1 MKWRRKLA
9 ILLVV
14 GMLFGAASCAKDAG
28 DAPADAENRI
38 EIDPEE
44 GALNTN
50 TQKLMLYFANEDYSM
65 LVGETAEVETP
76 MSSRVEY
83 SILQA
88 LIYGPRTTGME
99 FHAIINPQTQVIR
112 VEEEE
117 GALSITLSKE
127 FLDWGFLSE
136 PNLSAE
142 QMNRIKQL
150 AVYSI
155 VNSVVEGSACR
166 RVQILVD
173 KEETRS
179 GQRIARS
186 EVGMIGNGLLEPL
199 GRDSECMLSGQNVLG
214 NIFEALS
221 TKNAAVLYS
230 YVAYMDEQQERRPLE
245 SAFTAWLQ
253 AQNASVESYSILEQV
268 ETPEE
273 QSMVWMVN
281 YTLNFGGGN
290 RKVYRNIPVRLIRE
304 NSLWKISYPMLEG
317 LF

>member
-9 ILLVV
+9 VLLVV

-76 MSSRVEY
+76 ISSRVEY

-99 FHAIINPQTQVIR
+99 FHAIINPQTQVIC

-186 EVGMIGNGLLEPL
+186 EVGMVGTGLLEPL
-199 GRDSECMLSGQNVLG
+199 GRDSACMLSGQNVLD

-245 SAFTAWLQ
+245 SAFSAWLQ

-281 YTLNFGGGN
+281 YTLNFGGDN